1 MTVIQIL
8 LLIAGA
14 VIFALGFFIPE
25 GRDNSSGL
33 TVKGRRDYRDKI
45 KEITDNE
52 LKDAARRVRDIVDEE
67 VALAHDNSARSL
79 EKLTNEKIMA
89 INEYGKTVT
98 DEIERNHK
106 EVVFMYDMLNNKS
119 TDLKNTIR
127 KAENVGKNAVNNAT
141 AAQPAPAAKKD
152 NRTGLEKAAVKN
164 QRAGASAKADSAEN
178 IHIPKMFAAPKDK
191 NWKAE
196 VSGMTKD
203 EKPADL
209 VTGIYGQDVLRLHKE
224 GVPDIDIAKRLGIG
238 VGEVRLAISLNGA
251 GGTNEA

>member
-1 MTVIQIL
+1 MTPIQIL

-25 GRDNSSGL
+25 GKDNNSGYS
-33 TVKGRRDYRDKI
+33 VKGRREYSEKLR
-45 KEITDNE
+45 EITESE
-52 LKDAARRVRDIVDEE
+52 LKDASRRVRDIIDEE
-67 VALAHDNSARSL
+67 VALAHDSSVRSL

-127 KAENVGKNAVNNAT
+127 KAESMEKTKA
-141 AAQPAPAAKKD
+141 PAPKKAPEKKPEEKITGQSRLKMAAA
-152 NRTGLEKAAVKN
+152 EKTP
-164 QRAGASAKADSAEN
+164 AEN

-191 NWKAE
+191 N
-196 VSGMTKD
+196 GNPLPPPD
-203 EKPADL
+203 
-209 VTGIYGQDVLRLHKE
+209 GYQHGQQNSK
-224 GVPDIDIAKRLGIG
+224 
-238 VGEVRLAISLNGA
+238 
-251 GGTNEA
+251 

>member
-1 MTVIQIL
+1 MTPIQIL

-25 GRDNSSGL
+25 GKDNNSGYS
-33 TVKGRRDYRDKI
+33 VKGRREYSEKLR
-45 KEITDNE
+45 EITESE
-52 LKDAARRVRDIVDEE
+52 LKDASRRVRDIIDEE
-67 VALAHDNSARSL
+67 VALAHDSSVRSL

-127 KAENVGKNAVNNAT
+127 KAESMEKTKA
-141 AAQPAPAAKKD
+141 PAPKKAPEKKPEEKITGQSRLKMAAA
-152 NRTGLEKAAVKN
+152 EKAP
-164 QRAGASAKADSAEN
+164 AEN

-191 NWKAE
+191 NGKTELPGLPKEEEAAA
-196 VSGMTKD
+196 V
-203 EKPADL
+203 
-209 VTGIYGQDVLRLHKE
+209 VTGNYGREVVKLHNE
-224 GVPDIDIAKRLGIG
+224 GVSEVDIAKRLGIG
-238 VGEVRLAISLNGA
+238 VGEVRLAISLNG
-251 GGTNEA
+251 GGSGSEA

>member
-25 GRDNSSGL
+25 GKDNGSAL
-33 TVKGRRDYRDKI
+33 TVKGKKEYTDRLH
-45 KEITDNE
+45 EITENE
-52 LKDAARRVRDIVDEE
+52 LKDVSRQIRDIVDEE
-67 VALAHDNSARSL
+67 AVLAQDNSARSL

-89 INEYGKTVT
+89 INEYGKTVI

-127 KAENVGKNAVNNAT
+127 KAENIEKSNVRT
-141 AAQPAPAAKKD
+141 AQPAKPQSSETVKRPAPK
-152 NRTGLEKAAVKN
+152 TET
-164 QRAGASAKADSAEN
+164 SEN

-191 NWKAE
+191 NGKPDLP
-196 VSGMTKD
+196 VSAPKD
-203 EKPADL
+203 NDAANF
-209 VTGIYGQDVLRLHKE
+209 VTVNYGKDVVRLHKE
-224 GVPDIDIAKRLGIG
+224 GVSDVDIARRLGIG
-238 VGEVRLAISLNGA
+238 VGEVRLAISLNEA
-251 GGTNEA
+251 GGSDAS

>member
-1 MTVIQIL
+1 MTAIQIL

-25 GRDNSSGL
+25 GRDNNSGF
-33 TVKGRRDYRDKI
+33 TVKGKREFTEKL

-52 LKDAARRVRDIVDEE
+52 LKDASRRVRDIVDEE
-67 VALAHDNSARSL
+67 VALAHDNSSRSL

-127 KAENVGKNAVNNAT
+127 KAENIGKTTAVPQT
-141 AAQPAPAAKKD
+141 TPPPVQKPAQ
-152 NRTGLEKAAVKN
+152 TGLEKAAKKN
-164 QRAGASAKADSAEN
+164 TGNKTGAKTETAEN

-191 NWKAE
+191 NGHTEFPGVPKNEDAAAL
-196 VSGMTKD
+196 VNNTYGKD
-203 EKPADL
+203 
-209 VTGIYGQDVLRLHKE
+209 IIRLHRE
-224 GVPDIDIAKRLGIG
+224 GVSDVDIAKRLGIG

-251 GGTNEA
+251 GG

>member
-1 MTVIQIL
+1 MTPIQIL

-25 GRDNSSGL
+25 GKDNNSGYS
-33 TVKGRRDYRDKI
+33 VKGRREYSEKLR
-45 KEITDNE
+45 EITESE
-52 LKDAARRVRDIVDEE
+52 LKDASRRVRDIIDEE
-67 VALAHDNSARSL
+67 VALAHDSSVRSL

-127 KAENVGKNAVNNAT
+127 KAESMEKNKA
-141 AAQPAPAAKKD
+141 PAPKKAPEKKPEEKITGQSRLKMAAA
-152 NRTGLEKAAVKN
+152 EK
-164 QRAGASAKADSAEN
+164 SPAEN

-191 NWKAE
+191 NGKTELPGLPKEEEAAA
-196 VSGMTKD
+196 V
-203 EKPADL
+203 
-209 VTGIYGQDVLRLHKE
+209 VTGNYGREVLKLHNE
-224 GVPDIDIAKRLGIG
+224 GVSEVDIAKRLGIG
-238 VGEVRLAISLNGA
+238 VGEVRLAISLNG
-251 GGTNEA
+251 GGSGSEA

>member
-25 GRDNSSGL
+25 GRDNTSGL
-33 TVKGRRDYRDKI
+33 TVKGRREYSEKLR
-45 KEITDNE
+45 EVTENE
-52 LKDAARRVRDIVDEE
+52 LKDASRRVRDIVDEE
-67 VALAHDNSARSL
+67 VALAHNNSARSL

-127 KAENVGKNAVNNAT
+127 KAENIGKAV
-141 AAQPAPAAKKD
+141 PADPLPVVPKHVPTGIEKAAAKKVGSD
-152 NRTGLEKAAVKN
+152 KSVSKT
-164 QRAGASAKADSAEN
+164 DPAEN

-191 NWKAE
+191 NGKTE
-196 VSGMTKD
+196 LPGIPKD
-203 EKPADL
+203 EVAAT
-209 VTGIYGQDVLRLHKE
+209 VVNGNYGSEVVKLHKE
-224 GVPDIDIAKRLGIG
+224 GVSDIDIAKKLGIG

-251 GGTNEA
+251 GGSNEA